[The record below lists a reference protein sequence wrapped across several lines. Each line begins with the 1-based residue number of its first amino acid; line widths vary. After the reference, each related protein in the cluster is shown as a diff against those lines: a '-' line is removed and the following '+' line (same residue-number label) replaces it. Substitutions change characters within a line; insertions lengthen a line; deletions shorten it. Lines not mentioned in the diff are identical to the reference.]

1 MEICDNPPQREEKF
15 SLKRIY
21 ALVQP
26 EPVLTQDLIKLSLW
40 MREYYGCGL
49 QAIFESL
56 IPSIVRTGKG
66 ALELKEV
73 SVVKLPGADE
83 LEKLSRRAP
92 QQAKICSFLKNY
104 KEPILKSALIKMTGV
119 GAQAIDALSKKGV
132 IKQQA
137 REVVR
142 SAFDDDLSSAELVSP
157 VPHILNGEQQKALDD
172 INLDIESGE
181 FKTRLLYG
189 VTGSGK
195 TEVYMR
201 AMKSVLEN
209 GGSCVFLVPEIALTP
224 QTVGRL
230 RSRLGD
236 CGLVVWHSN
245 LTDGQ
250 RLDAWRALARGEA
263 RVVVGARSCVFA
275 PVKNLRLIIVD
286 EEHDTAYKQDKN
298 PRYNGRDIAVL
309 RAKLCGC
316 ACVLG
321 SATPALETLYNA
333 KNGKYLLSEIRNRI
347 DGRKLPSVFIADMK
361 REKPGTVLSR
371 ILCEKIAQRLDNME
385 QTILFLNRRG
395 YSKIFECPD
404 CGNVEECPHC
414 SISLTWHRREDIVK
428 CHLCGYTA
436 KAPSRCRKC
445 GSEKARWR
453 GHGTQKVEDIVAQ
466 MFPSAR
472 VGRMDRDAMNRR
484 DNYRRVLGDFRAGK
498 LDILIGTQ
506 MIAKGLDFPRVT
518 LVGIIDADISLH
530 MPDFRAAE
538 KTYQLIVQVAGRA
551 GRGDGNGE
559 VVIQTLKPESAPIQ
573 YAKRDDM
580 NSFLEEELRN
590 RTEFSYPP
598 AMRLIRQI
606 FRSRS
611 EQKLAFYTEQFA
623 RAAEKELEG
632 ICQIR
637 GPSPA
642 PLEKS
647 EDFYRWHIWYFC
659 PSVKPVVAA
668 ILSLKKKFPMDEDID
683 DVLDVDPMS
692 LM

>member
-1 MEICDNPPQREEKF
+1 
-15 SLKRIY
+15 
-21 ALVQP
+21 
-26 EPVLTQDLIKLSLW
+26 
-40 MREYYGCGL
+40 
-49 QAIFESL
+49 
-56 IPSIVRTGKG
+56 
-66 ALELKEV
+66 
-73 SVVKLPGADE
+73 
-83 LEKLSRRAP
+83 
-92 QQAKICSFLKNY
+92 
-104 KEPILKSALIKMTGV
+104 MTGV

-668 ILSLKKKFPMDEDID
+668 ILGLKKKFPMDEDID

>member
-1 MEICDNPPQREEKF
+1 
-15 SLKRIY
+15 
-21 ALVQP
+21 
-26 EPVLTQDLIKLSLW
+26 
-40 MREYYGCGL
+40 
-49 QAIFESL
+49 
-56 IPSIVRTGKG
+56 
-66 ALELKEV
+66 
-73 SVVKLPGADE
+73 
-83 LEKLSRRAP
+83 
-92 QQAKICSFLKNY
+92 
-104 KEPILKSALIKMTGV
+104 
-119 GAQAIDALSKKGV
+119 
-132 IKQQA
+132 
-137 REVVR
+137 
-142 SAFDDDLSSAELVSP
+142 LSSAELVSP

-668 ILSLKKKFPMDEDID
+668 ILGLKKKFPMDEDID